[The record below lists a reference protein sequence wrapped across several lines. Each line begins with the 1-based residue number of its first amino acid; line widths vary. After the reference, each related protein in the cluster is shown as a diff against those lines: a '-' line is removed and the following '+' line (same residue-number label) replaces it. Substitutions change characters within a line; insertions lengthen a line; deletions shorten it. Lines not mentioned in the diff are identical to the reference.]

1 MLSVIIHVT
10 SMDEI
15 SRVLL
20 LIEKDIGVFSFADVA
35 KHRRCSEQKQL
46 AFLNEIYR
54 L

>member
-20 LIEKDIGVFSFADVA
+20 LIEKDIGVFFADVA

-46 AFLNEIYR
+46 AFLNEISR